1 MLDSRLTLKGRDVQ
15 LTALAEEA
23 LERVFKVANIRIKGD
38 RNVSELT
45 IEVRKLID
53 EIEKFEGVTFCG
65 AGQECIKVKMRCEN
79 YRGLIELL
87 DYLQSDAFRKRLT
100 SLVEVLEQEYGSHYQ
115 ITFELD
121 SESIRSIRS
130 ATGMKQFISLYCYFY

>member
-1 MLDSRLTLKGRDVQ
+1 MTLKGRDVQ

-23 LERVFKVANIRIKGD
+23 LERVFKIANIRIKGD
-38 RNVSELT
+38 KNVSELT
-45 IEVRKLID
+45 IEVRKLLD
-53 EIEKFEGVTFCG
+53 EIETFEGVTFCG
-65 AGQECIKVKMRCEN
+65 ADQQCIKVKMKCEN

-100 SLVEVLEQEYGSHYQ
+100 SLVEVLEKEDGTHYQ

-130 ATGMKQFISLYCYFY
+130 AIGMTQFFSLYCYFY